1 MEIILHRINLLK
13 KLRKLPN
20 FFGTE
25 IDIRSNGSKLILNH
39 EPNTKGDKLED
50 YLSEYKHGTL
60 ILNIKE
66 AGIEN
71 EVIKQV
77 KQAKIN
83 SYFLLDVEYPYIF
96 KSIKNKQRNIAIRF
110 SEIES
115 INNAKILQKNFDWI
129 WIDTITKLPI
139 DKKNLKV
146 INKYSSC
153 VVCPERWGRPR
164 EIKSYWKKM
173 IKLKFVPNA
182 IMCKEKYANIW
193 NNLFINI
200 KK

>member
-1 MEIILHRINLLK
+1 MEIILHRINLLR
-13 KLRKLPN
+13 KLRKIST

-71 EVIKQV
+71 EVIKKV

-96 KSIKNKQRNIAIRF
+96 KSIKKKQKNIAIRF

-115 INNAKILQKNFDWI
+115 INNAKLLQKNFNWI

-139 DKKNLKV
+139 NKENLKV
-146 INKYSSC
+146 IKKYNSC

-182 IMCKEKYANIW
+182 IMCEEKYANMW
-193 NNLFINI
+193 NNLFN
-200 KK
+200 